1 MVPFILAA
9 GATQYPV
16 KKFLLALGLG
26 RMVRYS
32 VLGFLAARYG
42 RHILSFFSRFGHP
55 SALTLPITLE
65 KPFSIVV
72 RTYPT
77 RARIGRA
84 GPISV
89 MPPIMALYR
98 IPIAIHPDKIRAGA
112 RRPIIGI
119 GRNRRVRSAVS
130 SNIDTN

>member
-55 SALTLPITLE
+55 SGLTLSALILTAFAVIFL
-65 KPFSIVV
+65 FV
-72 RTYPT
+72 RLKRHT
-77 RARIGRA
+77 RLQQSPAQ
-84 GPISV
+84 SE
-89 MPPIMALYR
+89 
-98 IPIAIHPDKIRAGA
+98 
-112 RRPIIGI
+112 
-119 GRNRRVRSAVS
+119 
-130 SNIDTN
+130 